1 MTFTSVVDSEL
12 NPFPGKIF
20 TSPADNTDG
29 DWAQYGCFEHVD
41 YSGFSE
47 ITKDVFLGILT
58 GDKERVQKA
67 TGRENPKVLNA
78 GLDDTVFAY
87 YLDHGNVKVI
97 SVGWDY
103 VQDYELVEAIKT
115 AHDKKLYGKWFWLFD
130 ACYAGTMFRDLPSTL
145 NFYVA
150 SGADD
155 MHEALMSNCPPG
167 EDIVAGKDLNT
178 CLSVLFEDSFL
189 GYLDD
194 HPDCTLGEIV
204 DFTKKDVAK
213 TSEQNI
219 SEYGDLSMRELRVS
233 EFMGTV
239 ESSSTKQSKQSEGVL
254 YSEVPTHLAKW
265 KAIRGG
271 EEAMA
276 EYQSKVFDDARIEIE
291 SMRMGRLVLSESQVD
306 KAVRGEEEG
315 YSAECVAE
323 LALDYARHCKHQIP
337 LAKISMS
344 IIRSICNTKMEKP
357 TIDFDDVCIF

>member
-29 DWAQYGCFEHVD
+29 DWAHYGCFEHVD
-41 YSGFSE
+41 YSGFNE
-47 ITKDVFLGILT
+47 ITKDVFLGVLT

-67 TGRENPKVLNA
+67 TGKENPKVLNS
-78 GLDDTVFAY
+78 GPNDTVFAY
-87 YLDHGNVKVI
+87 YLDHGNVNVI

-103 VQDYELVEAIKT
+103 VQDYQLLEAIQT
-115 AHDKKLYGKWFWLFD
+115 AHSKQLYGKWFWLFD
-130 ACYAGTMFRDLPSTL
+130 SCYAGSMFRDFPSDL

-155 MHEALMSNCPPG
+155 KHEALMSNCPPDD
-167 EDIVAGKDLNT
+167 DIVAGKELGT

-189 GYLDD
+189 GYLDS

-213 TSEQNI
+213 TSKQNI
-219 SEYGDLSMRELRVS
+219 SEFGDLQMRELRVS

-239 ESSSTKQSKQSEGVL
+239 KGSSTKHKNPSKGVT

-265 KAIRGG
+265 KAIRGA
-271 EEAMA
+271 EEAME
-276 EYQSKVFDDARIEIE
+276 EYRKKVFDDARVEIE
-291 SMRMGRLVLSESQVD
+291 SLRMGRLILSENQLD
-306 KAVRGEEEG
+306 KALRDEEG
-315 YSAECVAE
+315 DSTDCVAE
-323 LALDYARHCKHQIP
+323 LALEYARHCKHQIP
-337 LAKISMS
+337 LSKVTMS
-344 IIRSICNTKMEKP
+344 VIRSMCKTGLDH
-357 TIDFDDVCIF
+357 TAIDFDEVCIF